1 MKLKRRDIVKAK
13 KVFNIKI
20 TECDRPQA
28 YFHDKETSWQE
39 TNVPCNGQSEASQPY
54 GELKISFLLN
64 PPVVQ
69 EMSP

>member
-39 TNVPCNGQSEASQPY
+39 TNVPCNG
-54 GELKISFLLN
+54 
-64 PPVVQ
+64 
-69 EMSP
+69 